1 MNRPIISILGAA
13 ALGLLSACTVGP
25 DYQAPAPSLPGS
37 YRNPLAEVPQ
47 TQVDL
52 SRWWLVFKDSELDGL
67 IGEATQA
74 NNDIRLAGARVREAR
89 ALAGVAGSR
98 LLPQVSAGAAYSRER
113 LSANSPQGRI
123 VEGAGGRLEG
133 NLFTAGADMNWEID
147 VFGGT
152 RRAIEAAEADAQAA
166 VEFGREAQV
175 VVLAEVGFNYLELR
189 GLQKELALARDH
201 VRLEEETLALARNR
215 AQAGLASELDPAR
228 AEAEVAATRS
238 RIPILERRIEQVLD
252 RLAVL
257 LGKRPGETGAGL
269 RELAAVPPAVPGVPV
284 GLPSDLL
291 RRRPDIRRAERE
303 LAAQTARVGE
313 ATADLFPKFYLT
325 GAGGFQSLKAT
336 DFIGAGSRFWS
347 LGPSLSWPIFS
358 GGRIRQ
364 NIEVHSARQE
374 QAAIRY
380 EQTVL
385 VSLEEVE
392 NALIS
397 FGKEQEYYR
406 SLMEAEKASR
416 RAFELADRQYRGGL
430 VDFIVVLDA
439 ERRLLSS
446 QDDLARSERALG
458 QYLVLLYKAL
468 GGGWDF

>member
-1 MNRPIISILGAA
+1 V
-13 ALGLLSACTVGP
+13 T
-25 DYQAPAPSLPGS
+25 
-37 YRNPLAEVPQ
+37 LA
-47 TQVDL
+47 
-52 SRWWLVFKDSELDGL
+52 RWWLVFKDSQLDRL
-67 IGEATQA
+67 IGEAGKA
-74 NNDIRLAGARVREAR
+74 NHDLRLAEARVREAR
-89 ALAGVAGSR
+89 ALAGVVGSR
-98 LLPQVSAGAAYSRER
+98 LLPQASVGGEYSRER
-113 LSANSPQGRI
+113 LSGNSPQGRVI
-123 VEGAGGRLEG
+123 QGAGGRLEG
-133 NLFTAGADMNWEID
+133 NLFSLSADMNWEID

-152 RRAIEAAEADAQAA
+152 RRAVEAAEADVEAA
-166 VEFGREAQV
+166 EESSRLALVI
-175 VVLAEVGFNYLELR
+175 VLAEVGFNYLELR

-201 VRLEEETLALARNR
+201 VRLEEDTLALARNR

-228 AEAEVAATRS
+228 AEAEVEAIRS
-238 RIPILERRIEQVLD
+238 RVPILERRIEQVLD

-257 LGKRPGETGAGL
+257 LGKQPGELGGELRPGAPMP
-269 RELAAVPPAVPGVPV
+269 AAVPGIPV

-313 ATADLFPKFYLT
+313 ATADLFPKFFLT
-325 GAGGFQSLKAT
+325 GAGGFQSLRVT
-336 DFIGAGSRFWS
+336 DFLDAGSRFWS
-347 LGPSLSWPIFS
+347 LGPSLSWPIFA
-358 GGRIRQ
+358 GGRIRK
-364 NIEVHSARQE
+364 NIEVQNARQE

-406 SLMEAEKASR
+406 SLLSAEKASR
-416 RAFELADRQYRGGL
+416 RAFDLADQQYRGGL

-439 ERRLLSS
+439 ERRLLGA

-468 GGGWDF
+468 GGGWDL